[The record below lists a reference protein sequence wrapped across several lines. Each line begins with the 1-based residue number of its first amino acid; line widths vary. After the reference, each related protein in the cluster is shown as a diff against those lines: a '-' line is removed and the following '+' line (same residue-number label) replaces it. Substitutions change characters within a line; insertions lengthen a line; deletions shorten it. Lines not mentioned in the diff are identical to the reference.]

1 MQSGAASSRER
12 ERVWLA
18 TSYRDCYAC
27 TECSWT
33 YSNPLILTEQ
43 QHDAAQVRQRFDEH
57 ICNQHIPLK
66 KFNWG

>member
-1 MQSGAASSRER
+1 MFMDLLEPSGM
-12 ERVWLA
+12 
-18 TSYRDCYAC
+18 
-27 TECSWT
+27 
-33 YSNPLILTEQ
+33 LTEQ